1 MHVCSIG
8 RNLNLERTFRD
19 KLKKKNYNLEKPHH
33 TLQKKMFI
41 VDEISQRNALEF
53 ATFWECK
60 SHIGFF
66 FKFHFMLQHVVPNND
81 FFYSFTINL

>member
-19 KLKKKNYNLEKPHH
+19 KLKKNYNLEKPHH
-33 TLQKKMFI
+33 TLQKKMFR

-66 FKFHFMLQHVVPNND
+66 FQISFHATTCCPQ
-81 FFYSFTINL
+81 